1 MDDLTISSIRFIDW
15 VAGSTLLL
23 NLTAAIIYCV
33 CTRKVTQ
40 FVLVSFGV
48 VLLGV
53 AHQVIRFLLKK
64 TFQFEEY
71 LDVINLLWYTSFALT
86 DLVFVSLVIYFSNI
100 KRLLKD
106 RVSNIVLLGYMV
118 MAAIQLARYI
128 ERTYFNSDVLLSVYT
143 GFIPI
148 INVCITLIILGF
160 VLKVLVYKVGSW
172 ALFLYLSVRGE

>member
-1 MDDLTISSIRFIDW
+1 MDDLTITSIRFIDW

-23 NLTAAIIYCV
+23 NLIAAIIYCV

-40 FVLVSFGV
+40 FVLVSFGL

-53 AHQVIRFLLKK
+53 AHQVIRFALKE

-86 DLVFVSLVIYFSNI
+86 DLVFVSLVVYFSNT

-106 RVSNIVLLGYMV
+106 RVSNIVLLGYMA
-118 MAAIQLARYI
+118 MAAIQLVRYT
-128 ERTYFNSDVLLSVYT
+128 ERTSFGSDVFLFVYT
-143 GFIPI
+143 TCIPV

-160 VLKVLVYKVGSW
+160 VLKVLVYRVGSW
-172 ALFLYLSVRGE
+172 ALFLYLSIRG